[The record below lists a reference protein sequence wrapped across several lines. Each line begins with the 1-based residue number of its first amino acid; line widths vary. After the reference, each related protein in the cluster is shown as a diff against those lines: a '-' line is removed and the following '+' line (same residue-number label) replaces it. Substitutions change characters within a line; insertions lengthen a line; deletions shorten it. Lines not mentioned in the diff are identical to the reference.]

1 MIPISTSLIFGASSE
16 TCGSLMKVGT
26 PANLGRSKPETGLK
40 NGSLI

>member
-1 MIPISTSLIFGASSE
+1 MPTSTSLIFEVSSE

-26 PANLGRSKPETGLK
+26 PANLGKSKPETGLK